1 MMLDT
6 EYELYG
12 VISSI
17 TRIGCHF
24 KVVTTIQH
32 NGCFIAV
39 LDNIQRPGIKVLKD
53 SLSDDDDAA
62 IFKRVKNPII
72 PCYKKILEIHYC
84 EANEWKKLL
93 KRSCS
98 DNIGLQFHSFVY
110 LHISTWMGEEISSY
124 HQP

>member
-1 MMLDT
+1 MCIHVCL
-6 EYELYG
+6 
-12 VISSI
+12 
-17 TRIGCHF
+17 
-24 KVVTTIQH
+24 
-32 NGCFIAV
+32 N
-39 LDNIQRPGIKVLKD
+39 
-53 SLSDDDDAA
+53 
-62 IFKRVKNPII
+62 NPRFE
-72 PCYKKILEIHYC
+72 LEIHYC